1 MQSTRYLATNVD
13 SHWVWELE
21 CVEECIG
28 DNSSSGILF
37 IIFVSWSVM
46 SHLVSAPAIFMNLL
60 IILGLRT
67 HPCSSLRSM
76 GRELSVKAEQDL
88 TLMSNSPETW
98 VTMITMIPMITMITM
113 KHFISHSKSWVQWSE
128 DVILVQVESC
138 LDNLEKIMET
148 DKVGKLKQKVFIS
161 SCPRMWLVD
170 NHSIDNIINHQPASH
185 HHTEEAVGT
194 KSDDWRLCLWE
205 RLCFLVGEV
214 WQWDA
219 GDEEDD

>member
-1 MQSTRYLATNVD
+1 
-13 SHWVWELE
+13 
-21 CVEECIG
+21 
-28 DNSSSGILF
+28 
-37 IIFVSWSVM
+37 M

-113 KHFISHSKSWVQWSE
+113 KHFINHSKSWVQWSE
-128 DVILVQVESC
+128 DVIWVQVESC

-161 SCPRMWLVD
+161 SCPRMWLVGQSQYWQY
-170 NHSIDNIINHQPASH
+170 HQSSASITSSH
-185 HHTEEAVGT
+185 
-194 KSDDWRLCLWE
+194 WRSCGKQRVTTVSLRTSLFSCGWSVTVRCWLWGW
-205 RLCFLVGEV
+205 LTF
-214 WQWDA
+214 
-219 GDEEDD
+219 